1 MAQHTLSCG
10 GDECVFITSW
20 SAEAYFSHNKRVIRN
35 LFLYRNEF
43 GQPVSDKFG
52 HYMMVSREVEKSR
65 EIVKENL
72 IAQTVTRKRL
82 NNERFYTLWTL

>member
-10 GDECVFITSW
+10 GDECAFVTSW
-20 SAEAYFSHNKRVIRN
+20 SAEAYFSHNKRVVRS
-35 LFLYRNEF
+35 FYLYRNEF

-52 HYMMVSREVEKSR
+52 RYERVKSEEVKALQITRESILAEH
-65 EIVKENL
+65 
-72 IAQTVTRKRL
+72 VTRKRL